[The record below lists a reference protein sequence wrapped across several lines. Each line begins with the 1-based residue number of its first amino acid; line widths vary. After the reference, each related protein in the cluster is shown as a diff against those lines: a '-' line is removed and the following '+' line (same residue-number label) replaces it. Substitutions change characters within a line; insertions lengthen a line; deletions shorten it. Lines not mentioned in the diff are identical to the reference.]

1 MIENGDPTH
10 GRRLNVLLLED
21 RDDDAEFI
29 AYELRQAGLD
39 VILQRVETEQEYCR
53 QLSPD
58 VDVILADYSLPQFD
72 ALSALDLLKEKRL
85 DIPFIV
91 VSGTIGEEAAVETL
105 THGAVDYLLKDRLG
119 RLGEAV
125 KAALQARALRCEQQD
140 TMRALARS
148 EERYRKLVD
157 QSLQGIVVA
166 QDGRTV
172 FCNQAYADMMGYTVE
187 ELLDMSSREIAACIH
202 PDDRARVLGYH
213 RRRVAGDA
221 TPARYEFR
229 VIRKDGAVRWQ
240 DALVTRATFQ
250 GRPAAQAYYVDV
262 TERKQQEE
270 RARRQQTRERVEAI
284 LDAIG
289 DGVLVLDRLGH
300 VEQANPAFEQQTGY
314 RVREISGQ
322 HYRKLLTAAPD
333 VDEGKIRCALAV
345 VLRGNPWRGEA
356 TLLRRDG
363 SSFDAAL
370 TITAMRD
377 GDNRIYAFV
386 VSIRDISKMK
396 EVERMKDSILSIA
409 AHELRTPLTTIRLYS
424 ESLATRGPDLE
435 AERRQKYSDAILRQT
450 LHLQEILDNML
461 DLARLEAGRGL
472 ELNAEPIDV
481 RVLVDEV
488 VQPFAETADRHT
500 FELDTASIR
509 QQVRGD
515 RLRLAQLLRNIISNA
530 IKYSPDGGLVTVR
543 GEDGD
548 AQVQISVA
556 DRGIGIA
563 PDQQGRLFEKF
574 YRADS
579 SSNAARG
586 TGLGLAI
593 CRLIVEGHGGRIWV
607 ESEPGKGSTFTVC
620 LPTADSPH
628 HSPPASGNTGM

>member
-1 MIENGDPTH
+1 MIENGDPTR

-21 RDDDAEFI
+21 REDDAEFI
-29 AYELRQAGLD
+29 AYELSQAGLD
-39 VILQRVETEQEYCR
+39 VIMQRVETEQEYCR
-53 QLSPD
+53 HLGPD

-72 ALSALDLLKEKRL
+72 ALSALDRLKERRL

-105 THGAVDYLLKDRLG
+105 TRGAVDYLLKDRLG

-125 KAALQARALRCEQQD
+125 KAALQARDLRSEQQE
-140 TMRALARS
+140 TMQSLAQS

-157 QSLQGIVVA
+157 ESLQGIVVA
-166 QDGRTV
+166 QDGHTV
-172 FCNQAYADMMGYTVE
+172 FCNQAYADIMGYTVE
-187 ELLDMSSREIAACIH
+187 ELLAMSPREIAACIH

-240 DALVTRATFQ
+240 DALVTRTTFQ
-250 GRPAAQAYYVDV
+250 GRPAAQAYYMDV

-270 RARRQQTRERVEAI
+270 RVRQQQTRERVEAV

-289 DGVLVLDRLGH
+289 DGVLVLDRLGQ

-314 RVREISGQ
+314 RVQEIGGQ
-322 HYRKLLTAAPD
+322 HYRQLLSAAPD
-333 VDEGKIRCALAV
+333 VDEGKIRCALAT
-345 VLRGNPWRGEA
+345 VLHGKPWRGEA

-370 TITAMRD
+370 TITAIRD
-377 GDNRIYAFV
+377 GENRVYAFV
-386 VSIRDISKMK
+386 VSVRDISKMK
-396 EVERMKDSILSIA
+396 EVERMKDAILSIA

-424 ESLATRGPDLE
+424 ESLATRGPHLDD
-435 AERRQKYSDAILRQT
+435 ERRQKYSDAILRQT

-472 ELNAEPIDV
+472 EINAEPIDV
-481 RVLVDEV
+481 MALVDEV

-500 FELDTASIR
+500 FELDTTHIKQA
-509 QQVRGD
+509 VRGD
-515 RLRLAQLLRNIISNA
+515 RLRLAQVFRNIISNA
-530 IKYSPDGGLVTVR
+530 IKYSPDGGPVTVQA
-543 GEDGD
+543 EDGD
-548 AQVQISVA
+548 GHVQISVA

-563 PDQQGRLFEKF
+563 RDQQGRLFEKF
-574 YRADS
+574 YRAKS

-593 CRLIVEGHGGRIWV
+593 CRVIVEGHGGRIWV
-607 ESEPGKGSTFTVC
+607 NSEPGKGSTFAVC
-620 LPTADSPH
+620 LPTAEHPH
-628 HSPPASGNTGM
+628 YSPPASGNTGT